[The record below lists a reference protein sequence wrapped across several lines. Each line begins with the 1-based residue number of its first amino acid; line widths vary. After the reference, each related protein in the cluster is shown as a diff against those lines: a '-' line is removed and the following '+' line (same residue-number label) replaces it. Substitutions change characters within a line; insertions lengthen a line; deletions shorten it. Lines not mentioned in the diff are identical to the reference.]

1 MGVAERRQR
10 EREEV
15 RASILDAAGDLFLH
29 EGFENVSIRRIAE
42 KIEYAPSTIYLYFQD
57 KDDLLATIC
66 EEMFQKLALRLEKLL
81 EKNLSPMERVRQG
94 LKLYIEF
101 GLAHPNHYLVTFNV
115 HALVH
120 ASGHDPKDKPA
131 AGVRSFAI
139 LCQCLHDGMEDGSI
153 RRQELLPLA
162 QSVWMMAHGV
172 TNMLITAKDMPGFT
186 WAPKKTLVDLS
197 LDLIVRSIRA

>member
-15 RASILDAAGDLFLH
+15 RARILDAAGELFIR
-29 EGFENVSIRRIAE
+29 EGFENTSIRRIAD
-42 KIEYAPSTIYLYFQD
+42 KIEYAPSTIYLYFKD

-66 EEMFQKLALRLEKLL
+66 QEMFEKLTVRLEKLIQKDLPPL
-81 EKNLSPMERVRQG
+81 ELIRQG

-101 GLAHPNHYLVTFNV
+101 GLAHPSHYLVTFNV

-120 ASGHDPKDKPA
+120 ASGHEMADKPA
-131 AGVRSFAI
+131 AGLRGFEI
-139 LCQCLHDGMEDGSI
+139 LAQGLQKGMEDGSI
-153 RRQELLPLA
+153 RRQDVRVLA

-172 TNMLITAKDMPGFT
+172 TNMLITSTDMPGFT
-186 WAPKKTLVDLS
+186 WAPKKTLIEKS
-197 LDLIVRSIRA
+197 LDLIVRAIQA

>member
-15 RASILDAAGDLFLH
+15 RAKILEAAGELFLH
-29 EGFENVSIRRIAE
+29 EGFENTSIRRIAQ
-42 KIEYAPSTIYLYFQD
+42 KIEYAPSTIYLYFKD

-66 EEMFQKLALRLEKLL
+66 QEMFEKLAQRLEKLIRKDLPSL
-81 EKNLSPMERVRQG
+81 ELVRQG

-101 GLAHPNHYLVTFNV
+101 GLEHPSHYLVTFTV

-120 ASGHDPKDKPA
+120 SSGHDMGDKPA
-131 AGVRSFAI
+131 AGLRGFEI
-139 LCQCLHDGMEDGSI
+139 LRMGLEKGMEEGSI
-153 RRQELLPLA
+153 RRQDPRTLA

-172 TNMLITAKDMPGFT
+172 TNMLITSRDMPGFT
-186 WAPKKTLVDLS
+186 WAPKKALIELS
-197 LDLIVRSIRA
+197 LDLITRSIKA

>member
-15 RASILDAAGDLFLH
+15 RAKILDAAGELFLH

-42 KIEYAPSTIYLYFQD
+42 KIEYAPSTIYLYFKD

-66 EEMFQKLALRLEKLL
+66 QEMFEKLAQRLEKLMT
-81 EKNLSPMERVRQG
+81 KDLSPLERVRQG

-101 GLAHPNHYLVTFNV
+101 GLAHPSHYLVTFNV

-120 ASGHDPKDKPA
+120 ASGHDLGGKPP
-131 AGVRSFAI
+131 AGLRSFGI
-139 LCQCLHDGMEDGSI
+139 LCHGLRAGMEDGSI
-153 RRQELLPLA
+153 REQEPVPLA

-172 TNMLITAKDMPGFT
+172 TNMLITSKDMSEFT
-186 WAPKKTLVDLS
+186 WAPKKTLIDLS

>member
-15 RASILDAAGDLFLH
+15 RAKILDAAGELFLH

-42 KIEYAPSTIYLYFQD
+42 KIEYAPSTIYLYFKD

-66 EEMFQKLALRLEKLL
+66 QEMFEKLSLRLEKLMT
-81 EKNLSPMERVRQG
+81 KDLSPLELVRQG

-120 ASGHDPKDKPA
+120 ASGHDLGEKPPS
-131 AGVRSFAI
+131 GLRGFAI
-139 LCQCLHDGMEDGSI
+139 LGQCLQGGIDDGSI
-153 RRQELLPLA
+153 RKQDLVPLA

-172 TNMLITAKDMPGFT
+172 TNMLITSRDMPGFT
-186 WAPKKTLVDLS
+186 WAPKKTLIDLS
-197 LDLIVRSIRA
+197 LDLIVRAIKA